1 MDPRVYPGSHTAGN
15 GAHQQLHHLCRK
27 MLEQGVDAKDPHL
40 APIIEEKVK
49 AKLTTSK
56 LLLNKSQSAHED
68 ATIHEFS
75 VAEKIK
81 KYLVSSTCCIIP
93 RSSIPQINIVTRG
106 LMIKTLNLSLFVL
119 FVGEGR

>member
-81 KYLVSSTCCIIP
+81 KYLVSCTFLLYQEAPS
-93 RSSIPQINIVTRG
+93 PQIITD
-106 LMIKTLNLSLFVL
+106 LII
-119 FVGEGR
+119 

>member
-81 KYLVSSTCCIIP
+81 KYLVSLTRCIIP
-93 RSSIPQINIVTRG
+93 RSSIPQINIVTR
-106 LMIKTLNLSLFVL
+106 I
-119 FVGEGR
+119 

>member
-27 MLEQGVDAKDPHL
+27 MLEHGVDAKDPHL

-81 KYLVSSTCCIIP
+81 KYLVSFNMLYYTKKLHPPNYYCDTGSNDKNT
-93 RSSIPQINIVTRG
+93 
-106 LMIKTLNLSLFVL
+106 KFVVICS
-119 FVGEGR
+119 FCR